1 MLHSIERLN
10 ITSQVAAYLSA
21 ACLLGPVALTADLI
35 ATHGG
40 RAKFYP
46 CRFLF
51 YISFPFILV
60 YHFRASKHGTFKA
73 AGHNAVA
80 KKLKGR

>member
-1 MLHSIERLN
+1 MCLDNADQGLDVPSLELRTETDNWSRFSRSLQMLRSIERLN

-35 ATHGG
+35 ASHWE

-46 CRFLF
+46 RFLF
-51 YISFPFILV
+51 
-60 YHFRASKHGTFKA
+60 
-73 AGHNAVA
+73 
-80 KKLKGR
+80 